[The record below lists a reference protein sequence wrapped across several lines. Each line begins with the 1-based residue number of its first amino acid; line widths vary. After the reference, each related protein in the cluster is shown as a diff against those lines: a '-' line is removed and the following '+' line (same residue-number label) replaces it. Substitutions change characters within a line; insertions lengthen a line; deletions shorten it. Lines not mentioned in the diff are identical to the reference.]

1 VDGETGTIATRRLQ
15 CGAETN
21 YPRHDQRRSRLS
33 DRSRIGKDHC
43 PQGNLHQGKSLTGAK
58 AAEERARLAYTSQV
72 GGVNTT
78 VARLQAE
85 LGDAEFDL
93 KQTVT
98 RAPAAG
104 FVTQVGLRPGMY
116 VVPAPLR
123 PVMVFVNQGEKDR
136 MLVAAFQQ
144 NSLQRVK
151 PGDDAEIAFTAVPGR
166 VFKGKVGQVLDAI
179 AAGQFQATGVLQD
192 FASQTHNDRAVAQID
207 ILDDLSDYQIP
218 MGSSAEVAILTHHW
232 HHIALLRR
240 ILLRMRSWQNY
251 VFIEH

>member
-1 VDGETGTIATRRLQ
+1 M
-15 CGAETN
+15 
-21 YPRHDQRRSRLS
+21 
-33 DRSRIGKDHC
+33 
-43 PQGNLHQGKSLTGAK
+43 
-58 AAEERARLAYTSQV
+58 
-72 GGVNTT
+72 NTT
-78 VARLQAE
+78 VARLLAE

-93 KQTVT
+93 KHTVT

-179 AAGQFQATGVLQD
+179 AAGQFQATGGAAGLCL
-192 FASQTHNDRAVAQID
+192 ANAQRQGRCTNRY
-207 ILDDLSDYQIP
+207 S
-218 MGSSAEVAILTHHW
+218 
-232 HHIALLRR
+232 
-240 ILLRMRSWQNY
+240 
-251 VFIEH
+251 